1 MRALRIG
8 EKTLQIGKTKM
19 KIESEKVVVSTSRE
33 TVYAYVSDMNN
44 IINLLP
50 QDKVSE
56 WQSTENDCSFKVQNT
71 ATISLVK
78 EGGDVPSKLFMKSGE
93 KSPFPFTLT
102 IEIKELEDGN
112 CEGFI
117 LFDGKVNTFL
127 KMMVEKPLTNLFN
140 YMSNKLKEIHA

>member
-1 MRALRIG
+1 
-8 EKTLQIGKTKM
+8 M
-19 KIESEKVVVSTSRE
+19 KIESEKVVVSDSRE
-33 TVYAYVSDMNN
+33 VVFAYVSDMNN

-56 WQSTENDCSFKVQNT
+56 WKSTENDCSFKVQNT

-78 EGGDVPSKLFMKSGE
+78 IGDEAPGKLFMESGE

-102 IEIKELEDGN
+102 IYIDQTEDGK
-112 CEGFI
+112 CEGYI
-117 LFDGKVNTFL
+117 VFDGKVNTFL